1 MAAEESLGLDEGGV
15 VGVGEPSL
23 GGYFLLERSIAKLI
37 DLLISGALFYLP
49 GAVGPIS
56 AALYILISDG
66 LSGGH
71 SIGKRVVGLR
81 VVAAEDERTLCDLKS
96 SIIRNSFF
104 AALIAFY
111 LAMRL
116 LPYFGLVLACLAWI
130 SLIAVEM
137 LLIYNNGV
145 RLGDRM
151 AGTKVLPEK
160 FEGYSE

>member
-1 MAAEESLGLDEGGV
+1 MAAEESLGMKEGGV

-23 GGYFLLERSIAKLI
+23 GGHFLLERSIAKLI
-37 DLLISGALFYLP
+37 DLLISGALFFLP
-49 GAVGPIS
+49 GVVGPIA

-71 SIGKRVVGLR
+71 SLGKRIVGLR
-81 VVAAEDERTLCDLKS
+81 VVESEDERTLCDLKS
-96 SIIRNSFF
+96 SIIRNSIF
-104 AALIAFY
+104 AGLIAFY

-116 LPYFGLVLACLAWI
+116 LPYLGMVIASLAWVA
-130 SLIAVEM
+130 LIAVEM
-137 LLIYNNGV
+137 CLIYTDGQ

>member
-1 MAAEESLGLDEGGV
+1 M
-15 VGVGEPSL
+15 
-23 GGYFLLERSIAKLI
+23 KK
-37 DLLISGALFYLP
+37 
-49 GAVGPIS
+49 GPIS

-71 SIGKRVVGLR
+71 SIGKRLVGLR
-81 VVAAEDERTLCDLKS
+81 VVEAEDERTLCDLKN
-96 SIIRNSFF
+96 SIIRNSIF

-116 LPYFGLVLACLAWI
+116 LPYFGMVLASLAWI
-130 SLIAVEM
+130 ALIAVEM
-137 LLIYNNGV
+137 LLIYNDGQ

-160 FEGYSE
+160 FKGYSE